1 MLYAT
6 FKTQGQGKLQL
17 RDLVQLSADPLY
29 AFKHEITPLM
39 LF

>member
-6 FKTQGQGKLQL
+6 FKTQEL

>member
-6 FKTQGQGKLQL
+6 FKTQE
-17 RDLVQLSADPLY
+17 LSADPLY